1 MKLVRYGQPGHEQPG
16 LVDAGGGIRSLVGII
31 GDITPEVLAAGGLD
45 RLHGLDPAS
54 LERVPPGTRLG
65 PPISRTGNF
74 VAVGLNYA
82 EHATET
88 DAEIPAEPILFNK
101 APSCLVGPDDDVLL
115 PPGSVK
121 TDWEVEIAFIVGR
134 RASFVGE
141 ADALDHIAGYCVC
154 NDVSERAY
162 QLERGGQWVKGKC
175 FPTFGPLGPWL
186 VTPDEVP
193 DPQALSLWLEV
204 NGERV
209 QASHTSDMIF
219 PIRHLVS
226 YISRFMVLEPGDVVT
241 TGTPPGVGLGMKPE
255 RYLKAGDTMRL
266 GVDGLGIQQQ
276 HVRAFVQLGA
286 AAA

>member
-1 MKLVRYGQPGHEQPG
+1 MKLVRYGEPDRERPG
-16 LVDAGGGIRSLVGII
+16 LLDDDGGIRSLVGLID
-31 GDITPEVLAAGGLD
+31 DISPETLSAGCLDALRGVNIAALD
-45 RLHGLDPAS
+45 RVPAS
-54 LERVPPGTRLG
+54 TRLG
-65 PPISRTGNF
+65 APMSRTGNF
-74 VAVGLNYA
+74 IAVGLNYA

-88 DAEIPAEPILFNK
+88 DADIPAEPILFNK
-101 APSCLVGPDDDVLL
+101 APSCLAGPNDDVLL
-115 PPGSVK
+115 PPGSTK
-121 TDWEVEIAFIVGR
+121 TDWEVEIAFVIGR
-134 RASFVGE
+134 RASFVSE
-141 ADALDHIAGYCVC
+141 ADALDHVAGYCIC

-162 QLERGGQWVKGKC
+162 QLELGGQWMKGKC

-193 DPQALSLWLEV
+193 DPQNLDLWMEV

-209 QASHTSDMIF
+209 QHSSTRTMIF

-266 GVDGLGIQQQ
+266 GVDGLGVQEQR
-276 HVRAFVQLGA
+276 VRAWA

>member
-16 LVDAGGGIRSLVGII
+16 ILDAGGTVRSLAGHLH
-31 GDITPEVLAAGGLD
+31 DISPETLADGSLD
-45 RLHGLDPAS
+45 RLRGLNPAM
-54 LERVPPGTRLG
+54 LEAVPPGTRLG
-65 PPISRTGNF
+65 PPLSRTGNF

-88 DAEIPAEPILFNK
+88 DAQIPDEPILFNK
-101 APSCLVGPDDDVLL
+101 APSCLVGPNDDVLL
-115 PPGSVK
+115 PPGSTK
-121 TDWEVEIAFIVGR
+121 TDWEVEIAFVVGR
-134 RASFVGE
+134 RASFVSE
-141 ADALDHIAGYCVC
+141 ADALDHVAGYCVC
-154 NDVSERAY
+154 NDVSERSY

-193 DPQALSLWLEV
+193 DPQNLRLWLEV

-209 QASHTSDMIF
+209 QHSHTRTMIF
-219 PIRHLVS
+219 PVRHLVS

-255 RYLKAGDTMRL
+255 RYLKVGDVMRL
-266 GVDGLGIQQQ
+266 GVDGLGVQQQ
-276 HVRAFVQLGA
+276 HVRAWA

>member
-1 MKLVRYGQPGHEQPG
+1 MKFVRYGAPGAERPG
-16 LVDAGGGIRSLVGII
+16 MIDGDGRVRSLVGILD
-31 GDITPEVLAAGGLD
+31 DITPEALGAGLLEQAARIDHRMLPVVPGG
-45 RLHGLDPAS
+45 
-54 LERVPPGTRLG
+54 VRLG
-65 PPISRTGNF
+65 APLSRTGNF
-74 VAVGLNYA
+74 IAVGLNYA

-101 APSCLVGPDDDVLL
+101 APSCLVGPNDDVLL

-121 TDWEVEIAFIVGR
+121 TDWEVEIAFVIGR
-134 RASFVGE
+134 GGSFISE
-141 ADALDHIAGYCVC
+141 DDALHHVAGYCVC

-193 DPQALSLWLEV
+193 DPQALGLWMEV

-209 QASHTSDMIF
+209 QQSNTRTMIF

-226 YISRFMVLEPGDVVT
+226 YISRFMALEPGDVVT

-255 RYLKAGDTMRL
+255 RYLKAGDVMRL
-266 GVDGLGIQQQ
+266 GVDGLGVQEQR
-276 HVRAFVQLGA
+276 VRAWAEA
-286 AAA
+286 A